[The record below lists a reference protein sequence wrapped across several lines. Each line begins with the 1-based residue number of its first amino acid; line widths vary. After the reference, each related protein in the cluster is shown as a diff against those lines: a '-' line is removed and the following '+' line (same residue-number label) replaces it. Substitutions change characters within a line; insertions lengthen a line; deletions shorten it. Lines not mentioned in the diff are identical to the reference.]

1 MEVVHKK
8 MMEKYDVE
16 NKKGEVMREKV
27 VKNTDAKEKSKV
39 IRDDAINAQH
49 FLVQTKIEDGIQDG
63 GEASGNGGVV
73 VGDTKVEKF
82 MDFLST
88 DIAEKGDQFPSWNE
102 FRFQAEQNFD
112 YYYPFWET
120 QDGAYSFW
128 NVEPSTNDWAI
139 SLWQL

>member
-1 MEVVHKK
+1 MEIVQKK
-8 MMEKYDVE
+8 MMVKYDVE

-27 VKNTDAKEKSKV
+27 VKNTDANEKSKV
-39 IRDDAINAQH
+39 IRDDAINAQN

-63 GEASGNGGVV
+63 GEASGNGEVV
-73 VGDTKVEKF
+73 VGDTKAEKF

-88 DIAEKGDQFPSWNE
+88 DIAEKSDQFPSVNE

>member
-1 MEVVHKK
+1 MEIVEKK
-8 MMEKYDVE
+8 MMVKYDVE

-27 VKNTDAKEKSKV
+27 VKNTDANEKSKV
-39 IRDDAINAQH
+39 IRDDAINAQN
-49 FLVQTKIEDGIQDG
+49 FLFQTKIEDDIQDG

-73 VGDTKVEKF
+73 VGDTKAEKF

-88 DIAEKGDQFPSWNE
+88 DIAEKSDQFPSLNE

-139 SLWQL
+139 SLGQL